1 VSIPGIFSPF
11 LFEGRQLIDG
21 GVVANLPI
29 EEAIPDLPVIALSV
43 QMLEM
48 FRDQDLISEFL

>member
-1 VSIPGIFSPF
+1 VSVPGIFSPL
-11 LFEGRQLIDG
+11 LFEGSQLIDG